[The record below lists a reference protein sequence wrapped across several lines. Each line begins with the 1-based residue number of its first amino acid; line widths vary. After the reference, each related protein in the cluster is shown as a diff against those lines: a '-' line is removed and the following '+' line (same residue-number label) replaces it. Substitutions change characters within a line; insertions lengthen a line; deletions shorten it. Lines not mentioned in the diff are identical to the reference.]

1 MMNTLAAA
9 ALALLPL
16 GLSAQSTW
24 VPYTATFQQTLETVD
39 AQGRSL
45 GVEVLA
51 TGSVQRW
58 ADGSELTRKTDRD
71 GSSDQHLRIAATR
84 TSYLLNDN
92 LKRAVKRDLLP
103 AAFQHPNYTATTSA
117 GSERVV
123 GGLTCTTFQL
133 PTGGSLCAMTA
144 NDLVLQRQVEVAGRA
159 GISTIWREELS
170 DVKLG
175 VEPPLAE
182 LRLPAG
188 YQIVSP
194 AAAAR

>member
-1 MMNTLAAA
+1 MKTLAAA
-9 ALALLPL
+9 LAFLPF
-16 GLSAQSTW
+16 GLCAQSAW
-24 VPYTATFQQTLETVD
+24 VPYTANLQQTIERVD

-45 GVEVLA
+45 GIEVLT

-71 GSSDQHLRIAATR
+71 GSSDQHLRVAATR

-92 LKRAVKRDLLP
+92 SKRAVKRDLLP
-103 AAFQHPNYTATTSA
+103 ASFQHHPNYTATSSA
-117 GSERVV
+117 GPERVI

-133 PTGGSLCAMTA
+133 PTGGSQCVMTG
-144 NDLVLQRQVEVAGRA
+144 NELVLQREVEVVGRA
-159 GISTIWREELS
+159 GARTIWREELT

-194 AAAAR
+194 ASAAR